1 MEGNPHHHR
10 RTRLAKTRLKGTSCK
25 TTNITK
31 YTCDRCHESA
41 YLTEGDP
48 RTSSD
53 WHQIKHTT
61 ADGVTQEALACTS
74 CQQEFKKLA
83 ATQDAAYTAWLT
95 EGKD

>member
-1 MEGNPHHHR
+1 M
-10 RTRLAKTRLKGTSCK
+10 AK

-31 YTCDRCHESA
+31 YTCDRCHDSA
-41 YLTEGDP
+41 YLTDGDP

-61 ADGVTQEALACTS
+61 ADGVTQEALACTL

-95 EGKD
+95 KGKD

>member
-1 MEGNPHHHR
+1 M
-10 RTRLAKTRLKGTSCK
+10 AK

-31 YTCDRCHESA
+31 YTCAPLPRQRIPHRRRS
-41 YLTEGDP
+41 

-61 ADGVTQEALACTS
+61 ADGVTQEELACTS

-83 ATQDAAYTAWLT
+83 ATQDARLHGMAYRGKGLT
-95 EGKD
+95 

>member
-1 MEGNPHHHR
+1 M
-10 RTRLAKTRLKGTSCK
+10 AF
-25 TTNITK
+25 
-31 YTCDRCHESA
+31 
-41 YLTEGDP
+41 TE
-48 RTSSD
+48 
-53 WHQIKHTT
+53 HQIKHTT

>member
-1 MEGNPHHHR
+1 M
-10 RTRLAKTRLKGTSCK
+10 AK

-31 YTCDRCHESA
+31 YTCDRCHDSA
-41 YLTEGDP
+41 YLTDGDP

-61 ADGVTQEALACTS
+61 ADGVTQEA
-74 CQQEFKKLA
+74 QEFKKLA